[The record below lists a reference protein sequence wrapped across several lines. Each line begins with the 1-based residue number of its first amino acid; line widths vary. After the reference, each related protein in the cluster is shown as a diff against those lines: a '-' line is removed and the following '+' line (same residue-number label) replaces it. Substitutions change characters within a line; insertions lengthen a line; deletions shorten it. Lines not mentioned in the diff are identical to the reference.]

1 MTIAELQAAGLG
13 ALLVP
18 LPVATDDHQ
27 TKNAAAMVNI
37 GAGRVLQERDLTADT
52 LSACIADLTADRD
65 RMLTMAMAAR
75 RARVVD
81 AAQQVADVCLAAG
94 APA

>member
-27 TKNAAAMVNI
+27 TKNAETMVHI
-37 GAGRVLQERDLTADT
+37 GAGSVLQERDLTAES
-52 LSACIADLTADRD
+52 LSARIADLTADRD
-65 RMLTMAMAAR
+65 AMRRMATAAR
-75 RARVVD
+75 RARVID
-81 AAQQVADVCLAAG
+81 AAEQVAESCLAAG
-94 APA
+94 AAA

>member
-18 LPVATDDHQ
+18 FPAATDDHQ
-27 TKNAAAMVNI
+27 TKNAESMVRVGAA
-37 GAGRVLQERDLTADT
+37 AVLQERDLTADT
-52 LSACIADLTADRD
+52 LSGCIGGLTADRG
-65 RMLTMAMAAR
+65 RLLSMAVAAR
-75 RARVVD
+75 GARVVD
-81 AAQQVADVCLAAG
+81 AAAQVADLCLTAG